1 MTRERGNM
9 VDQINAEVDK
19 ATFIVREVSPHH
31 RTILRQ
37 AAKARS
43 MKMGDML
50 GQILEMYEATI
61 LHPEQTG
68 REIMSAVG
76 IEPVTR

>member
-1 MTRERGNM
+1 M
-9 VDQINAEVDK
+9 VDQTASRAEK
-19 ATFIVREVSPHH
+19 ATFIVREVSDHH

-61 LHPEQTG
+61 LHPDETG
-68 REIMSAVG
+68 REIMSALG

>member
-1 MTRERGNM
+1 
-9 VDQINAEVDK
+9 
-19 ATFIVREVSPHH
+19 
-31 RTILRQ
+31 
-37 AAKARS
+37 

>member
-1 MTRERGNM
+1 M
-9 VDQINAEVDK
+9 VDQTASRAEK
-19 ATFIVREVSPHH
+19 ATFIVREVSDNH
-31 RTILRQ
+31 RNILRQ

>member
-1 MTRERGNM
+1 M
-9 VDQINAEVDK
+9 VDHTASRAEK
-19 ATFIVREVSPHH
+19 ATFIVREVSDHH

>member
-1 MTRERGNM
+1 M
-9 VDQINAEVDK
+9 VDQTASRAEK
-19 ATFIVREVSPHH
+19 ATFIVREVSAHH